1 MPVGK
6 SFTLMPYVEGGAGKH
21 LQGGSLTWIAAGG
34 LKTEGLFPRER
45 FTYRMTGEATYAGQ
59 IGSKSET
66 GETFGVVRAGFE
78 AQHPLW
84 FSFGGGGKAT
94 GGLYARGFFYFDQL
108 RFQRLLKEPVD
119 LETQWEVGV
128 TLGRPMPFKW
138 WWIKIKYPRFG
149 LGYRWG
155 RDFWAVRLVLGSA
168 I

>member
-1 MPVGK
+1 V
-6 SFTLMPYVEGGAGKH
+6 
-21 LQGGSLTWIAAGG
+21 
-34 LKTEGLFPRER
+34 KTEGIIPRKV
-45 FTYRMTGEATYAGQ
+45 FTYRMTGELTYAGQ
-59 IGSKSET
+59 LVSKTSE
-66 GETFGVVRAGFE
+66 GQTFGMVRAGFE

-84 FSFGGGGKAT
+84 FSMGGGQKAT

-108 RFQRLLKEPVD
+108 RFARVFEEPVD

-138 WWIKIKYPRFG
+138 WWIKLKYPRFG

-155 RDFWAVRLVLGSA
+155 KDFWAIRLVLGSA